1 VDVLVVDDDARARE
15 LFSIA
20 LGAVAHVVTADDGE
34 AAVGIAADHRFDAAL
49 LDLNMP
55 RRNGVESARQLAV
68 LQPSLAIALQ
78 SSDLADLRQR
88 AAGLG
93 VPVFD
98 KLDLDQIVAWV
109 VTTAHRRSRRCARC
123 GYGVVRV
130 PPPLRC
136 PICDTA
142 TRWTA

>member
-1 VDVLVVDDDARARE
+1 VQTVDVLVADDDARARE

-20 LGAVAHVVTADDGE
+20 LDSVAHVVAAHDGE
-34 AAVGIAADHRFDAAL
+34 AAVEIAAARPFDAAL

-55 RRNGVESARQLAV
+55 RRNGIESARELAA
-68 LQPSLAIALQ
+68 LQPSLPIALQ
-78 SSDLADLRQR
+78 SSDIVDLRHR

-98 KLDLDQIVAWV
+98 KLDLDLIVAWV
-109 VTTAHRRSRRCARC
+109 AATAHRRGRRCARC

-130 PPPLRC
+130 PPLLRC
-136 PICDTA
+136 PICDA
-142 TRWTA
+142 PTR